1 MHLQRR
7 FSAAALIVLI
17 ATSATMG
24 ASLASPLEQKEKSQN
39 LEINPRSELEL
50 SRMTPDELLAHQRT
64 ELRKKIAS
72 DRVNLGYP
80 ILGDTELTDL
90 LQTEQGKR
98 TSAELG
104 VPLTGIEEEQ
114 ARVRLE
120 LASTYAALKT
130 PVMTAAGESYAGDW
144 FDKTGDGRIQ
154 IYLTGGSDHRSDVQR
169 IFDAAGVSDRLDL
182 VNVTNSLTELNA
194 ALDRVVARL
203 RNDDELGRSIA
214 TVAVDSHANRVV
226 VQPSLGDIGATTS
239 VAQAFNDEPTVFID
253 EPVSVPRPLTTAYG
267 GDVLGVATGPW
278 CSLGASARTNIP
290 PVGWIYHWI
299 TAGHCGSNYWFHWDT
314 PSSGPHYPGGS
325 TVSIYWDDWSPGD
338 SQAINIPAS
347 ETSALVRTDVYGP
360 FGLRYL
366 TGLDHSIWDTAGVP
380 FICHSGRSTKANTG
394 SWISCGSVITPSITT
409 VSGRPLVNMRR
420 WSCGYAAPGDSGGTT
435 SGLFYGSYDASLL
448 GFLSA
453 GGSGDCF
460 STRAGTQISGLGI
473 GEFVLR

>member
-1 MHLQRR
+1 MHLQSR
-7 FSAAALIVLI
+7 FTSAALIALV
-17 ATSATMG
+17 ATFAAMG
-24 ASLASPLEQKEKSQN
+24 VSLASPVGQEAESQGS
-39 LEINPRSELEL
+39 EIDPRSDSQL
-50 SRMTPDELLAHQRT
+50 SRMSSDELLAHQRI
-64 ELRKKIAS
+64 ELKKKIAS

-80 ILGDTELTDL
+80 ILDDSELTRL

-104 VPLTGIEEEQ
+104 VPLTESEEDQ

-120 LASTYAALKT
+120 LASVYATLKA
-130 PVMTAAGESYAGDW
+130 PVRTAAGESYAGDW

-154 IYLTGGSDHRSDVQR
+154 VYLAGGANHRSDIQR
-169 IFDAAGVSDRLDL
+169 IFEVAGIGDRLEL
-182 VNVTNSLTELNA
+182 VNVTNSLTEMND
-194 ALDRVVARL
+194 ALDRVLARVKT
-203 RNDDELGRSIA
+203 DDELGRSIA
-214 TVAVDSHANRVV
+214 TAAVDSHANRVV
-226 VQPSLGDIGATTS
+226 VQPSQSDIGAVSRVT
-239 VAQAFNDEPTVFID
+239 QAFEDEPTVFID
-253 EPVSVPRPLTTAYG
+253 EPVIEPRPLTTAYG

-290 PVGWIYHWI
+290 AVGWIYHWI
-299 TAGHCGSNYWFHWDT
+299 TAGHCGSNYWFHWDG
-314 PSSGPHYPGGS
+314 PSTGPHYPGGS

-366 TGLDHSIWDTAGVP
+366 TSLDHSIWDTAGVP